1 MAEPAGGPEP
11 GSREAP
17 LFKVVRDALRTA
29 IDTGQYG
36 DGDLI
41 PPEPAL
47 CEQYGVSRITVRR
60 AVAELAAEGLLEK
73 VPGKGTFVRAG
84 VFSSPSLI
92 SLAGFGQG
100 ERFRVGPRRRVLASW
115 EDTADERL
123 ARLLGVA
130 RGARLYA
137 LERLMLDGD
146 RPLAIDTTHYIAD
159 VVPGFLERITDDV
172 STFDVLATRYG
183 VELGCSAGELR
194 VGYATARQAELLGYA
209 TNDPLLLVDKVI
221 STRQKVPV
229 ILSEIAYNPRG
240 ETLRFQVDGPEP
252 LARQASARAGRSR

>member
-1 MAEPAGGPEP
+1 VADDQGELNAGPAAEPEAGG
-11 GSREAP
+11 REAP

-29 IDTGQYG
+29 IDTGQYS

-47 CEQYGVSRITVRR
+47 CEQFAVSRITVRR
-60 AVAELAAEGLLEK
+60 AVAELASEGLLEK

-100 ERFRVGPRRRVLASW
+100 ERFRVGPRRRVLNSW

-123 ARLLGVA
+123 ARLLRVA
-130 RGARLYA
+130 RGTRLYA

-146 RPLAIDTTHYIAD
+146 RPLAIDNTHYVAD
-159 VVPGFLERITDDV
+159 LVPGFLQWVGDDV
-172 STFDVLATRYG
+172 STFKVLAEQYG
-183 VELGCSAGELR
+183 IQLGCSVGELR

-221 STRQKVPV
+221 STKQKAPV

-240 ETLRFQVDGPEP
+240 VTLRFQVDGPEP
-252 LARQASARAGRSR
+252 